1 MGHRALV
8 AYERTDGQYTLH
20 YSHWGAANLKLKH
33 RISAESPFGGDDTDS
48 KWAKQLLAELAD
60 GLEAD
65 AVDGYLAGED
75 RPSTVVEPK
84 PRATGLT
91 LDEIVA
97 DHLDYLH
104 HEAFFVVSTTFEV
117 TAYRTLWFGLQYDSE
132 TVDHGETVGNGA
144 LATVRWH
151 DGEPVGDGHLKG
163 QFRALKDVVGDMVD
177 KGVFTQ
183 STARQYLKQKL
194 GEWVGKRQELR
205 IPSGET
211 PSPDATLSRS

>member
-8 AYERTDGQYTLH
+8 AYEQTDRQYTLH

-48 KWAKQLLAELAD
+48 NWAKQLLAELAD

-65 AVDGYLAGED
+65 AVDGYLAGGD

-91 LDEIVA
+91 LEEIVA

-104 HEAFFVVSTTFEV
+104 HEAFFVVSSTFEV
-117 TAYRTLWFGLQYDSE
+117 TAYRTLWFGLQYDAE
-132 TVDHGETVGNGA
+132 TVERGETVGNGA
-144 LATVRWH
+144 LVTVLIIRNT
-151 DGEPVGDGHLKG
+151 GRTISV
-163 QFRALKDVVGDMVD
+163 
-177 KGVFTQ
+177 Q
-183 STARQYLKQKL
+183 SNREKQCTTVT
-194 GEWVGKRQELR
+194 EVCWV
-205 IPSGET
+205 T
-211 PSPDATLSRS
+211 

>member
-1 MGHRALV
+1 L
-8 AYERTDGQYTLH
+8 
-20 YSHWGAANLKLKH
+20 
-33 RISAESPFGGDDTDS
+33 GGSRMWIRDS
-48 KWAKQLLAELAD
+48 N
-60 GLEAD
+60 
-65 AVDGYLAGED
+65 
-75 RPSTVVEPK
+75 
-84 PRATGLT
+84 
-91 LDEIVA
+91 
-97 DHLDYLH
+97 
-104 HEAFFVVSTTFEV
+104 HEAFFGVTTTCGV
-117 TAYRTLWFGLQYDSE
+117 TANRTQWFGLQYGSE
-132 TVDHGETVGNGA
+132 TVGQGKTFGNGA
-144 LATVRWH
+144 LATVRWY

>member
-33 RISAESPFGGDDTDS
+33 RISAESPFGGEDTDS

-65 AVDGYLAGED
+65 GVDGYLAGED

-84 PRATGLT
+84 PRATDLT
-91 LDEIVA
+91 LEEIIA

-104 HEAFFVVSTTFEV
+104 HEAFYVVSPTFEV
-117 TAYRTLWFGLQYDSE
+117 TAYRT
-132 TVDHGETVGNGA
+132 
-144 LATVRWH
+144 
-151 DGEPVGDGHLKG
+151 
-163 QFRALKDVVGDMVD
+163 LKDVVGDMVD
-177 KGVFTQ
+177 KGLFTQ

>member
-1 MGHRALV
+1 MRV
-8 AYERTDGQYTLH
+8 NETD
-20 YSHWGAANLKLKH
+20 
-33 RISAESPFGGDDTDS
+33 
-48 KWAKQLLAELAD
+48 
-60 GLEAD
+60 LEW
-65 AVDGYLAGED
+65 
-75 RPSTVVEPK
+75 K
-84 PRATGLT
+84 
-91 LDEIVA
+91 
-97 DHLDYLH
+97 
-104 HEAFFVVSTTFEV
+104 
-117 TAYRTLWFGLQYDSE
+117 

-211 PSPDATLSRS
+211 LSPDATLSRS

>member
-75 RPSTVVEPK
+75 RPSTIVEPK

-132 TVDHGETVGNGA
+132 TVEQGETVGNGA
-144 LATVRWH
+144 LATVRWY
-151 DGEPVGDGHLKG
+151 DGEPVGDGHLQG
-163 QFRALKDVVGDMVD
+163 QFQALKDVTGDMLD

-194 GEWVGKRQELR
+194 GEWVGERQELR
-205 IPSGET
+205 IPGGEA
-211 PSPDATLSRS
+211 PSTGATISRS

>member
-33 RISAESPFGGDDTDS
+33 RISAESPFGGDDTNS

-65 AVDGYLAGED
+65 AVDGYLADED

-91 LDEIVA
+91 LDEIIA

-104 HEAFFVVSTTFEV
+104 HEAFYVVSPTFEV

-132 TVDHGETVGNGA
+132 TIDNGETVGNGA

-177 KGVFTQ
+177 KGVFTP
-183 STARQYLKQKL
+183 STARQYLTQKL
-194 GEWVGKRQELR
+194 GEWVGERQELR
-205 IPSGET
+205 IPGGES
-211 PSPDATLSRS
+211 PSKTASVDRL